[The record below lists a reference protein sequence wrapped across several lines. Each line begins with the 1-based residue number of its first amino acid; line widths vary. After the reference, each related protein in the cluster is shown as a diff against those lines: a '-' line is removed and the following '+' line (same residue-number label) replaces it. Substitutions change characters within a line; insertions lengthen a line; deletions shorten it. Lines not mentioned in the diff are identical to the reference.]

1 MEQLNDSLHVSE
13 WNLSPEQ
20 HERLADASNFSQGYP
35 MEWVDSSYANISGI
49 EEFPPGHFRHPMDR
63 N

>member
-1 MEQLNDSLHVSE
+1 
-13 WNLSPEQ
+13 
-20 HERLADASNFSQGYP
+20 

-49 EEFPPGHFRHPMDR
+49 EEFSPGHFRHPMDR